1 MKTIATNA
9 AVHLAADKAREF
21 LSTKRGKT
29 IGIIALVAAVGAA
42 LFLRSRRSR

>member
-9 AVHLAADKAREF
+9 AIHLAADKTKEF

-29 IGIIALVAAVGAA
+29 IGIVALVAAVAA
-42 LFLRSRRSR
+42 AIFLKARRAR